1 MHRSDLWLYVTVNQE
16 LAVSH
21 ETRHTP
27 IRRTARAV
35 AAARPAVTPLA
46 LITLILTVLLG
57 LLCGAAWM
65 QLT

>member
-1 MHRSDLWLYVTVNQE
+1 M
-16 LAVSH
+16 SH

-35 AAARPAVTPLA
+35 AAARPVVTPLA
-46 LITLILTVLLG
+46 LHALIVTVLLG
-57 LLCGAAWM
+57 LLPGAAWM